1 MGTEYYIHNII
12 KHYSKDT
19 NLTITEEKKDG
30 LDVYITNQKIEKI
43 LARDDLII
51 CPNCYQDFSENEK
64 NEINTKI
71 NKGKNMIITLFQ
83 EYRKK
88 IQSYDVDIFD
98 DLEKIYLEIE
108 NAKKDFINNQYY
120 KHHCTNI
127 YWKIINEK
135 SFYIKLTNFVYSKI
149 DFDSFSSFKPYKK
162 YFYNNWKKDKI
173 LKALLLRERKRRNRE
188 KEILMI
194 KWAKQ
199 TDIWGKKE
207 FVNCIHFIEEN
218 NCLINASPG
227 TFWFCLT
234 LLEQVKLNCEITYIS
249 TFKKIV
255 RYIKYNYCHDRN
267 NQKMFLKLALERNK
281 NFMSNQEYEEL
292 NFFIEQNIETK
303 L

>member
-30 LDVYITNQKIEKI
+30 LDVYIPNQKIEKI
-43 LARDDLII
+43 LARDNLII

-120 KHHCTNI
+120 KHHCTN
-127 YWKIINEK
+127 
-135 SFYIKLTNFVYSKI
+135 
-149 DFDSFSSFKPYKK
+149 
-162 YFYNNWKKDKI
+162 
-173 LKALLLRERKRRNRE
+173 A
-188 KEILMI
+188 
-194 KWAKQ
+194 
-199 TDIWGKKE
+199 
-207 FVNCIHFIEEN
+207 
-218 NCLINASPG
+218 
-227 TFWFCLT
+227 
-234 LLEQVKLNCEITYIS
+234 
-249 TFKKIV
+249 
-255 RYIKYNYCHDRN
+255 
-267 NQKMFLKLALERNK
+267 
-281 NFMSNQEYEEL
+281 
-292 NFFIEQNIETK
+292 
-303 L
+303 